1 MNGIKQKINKK
12 SLIATVVWYLKLCT
26 TFAMVSFP
34 VSLFQQDLVECETA
48 ADDCWKTKFDDP
60 TKKMLKQFWFSKPN
74 SFVVEKQLNFKFK
87 AVFSTAKAQ
96 MI

>member
-34 VSLFQQDLVECETA
+34 VSLFQQDAKLRPMIVG
-48 ADDCWKTKFDDP
+48 K
-60 TKKMLKQFWFSKPN
+60 
-74 SFVVEKQLNFKFK
+74 LNL
-87 AVFSTAKAQ
+87 
-96 MI
+96 MIRQRRC